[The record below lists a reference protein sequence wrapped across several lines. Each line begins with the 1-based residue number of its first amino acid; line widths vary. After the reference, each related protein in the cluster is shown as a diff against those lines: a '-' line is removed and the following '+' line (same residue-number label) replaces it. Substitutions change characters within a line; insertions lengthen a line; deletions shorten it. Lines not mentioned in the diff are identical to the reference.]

1 MKNSSILIVDKD
13 PKNQKVLESNFADFG
28 YKVELAGTNTV
39 ALQLL
44 QTRPFDVV
52 LTELSTTGI
61 DGYSLLES
69 IRNLKLNN
77 HVPVVVISQ
86 KNDIWN
92 RIKCLKIGAKD
103 YIVKPVHIKELVAR
117 INMLLSRIE
126 RKSEEANILKKKF
139 SGKLQDINLFDLVKV
154 FGIEK
159 KTGILTLLNENGFT
173 GQIFVEDGNI
183 ISANTLSL
191 KGEDAVYKMMTWKKG
206 RFSMH
211 FCDIDVIDEIRV
223 SNLAILLQGAMRM
236 EQRENLLKKLPS
248 LKVVITTTPNFNKII
263 SKHDLN
269 SELQHFL
276 ELFDGKRTL
285 GEIIRDSKDDE
296 IKTLKK
302 ILQLNQL
309 GFLNI
314 LKEKPVAGE
323 TIKPHADAEI
333 EESLKAGEKS
343 SQSFFKDI
351 INEQDADSMQHQVS
365 NFYQEPPA
373 NKTKPVINRP
383 QPGENPSVA
392 VKPPVV
398 KIQTLPTKPAPPATK
413 VFPNAITSTQPKVV
427 SQKQPATGK
436 QFQTDI
442 FYKAKGNILV
452 LGADHSPRK
461 NIVQALAA
469 NKPIESQ
476 VDVPNVSE
484 VFLGTAHFNGENY
497 LNITTFSME
506 KEFTPLLD
514 YFAPTTLGYI
524 LLVECRA
531 ANWSYYQYLLNVLR
545 SKLNVPSLI
554 VILNKTSAP
563 EFPTVDEIRAK
574 LALTKTEKI
583 TFCSQF
589 DKNSSRKLIFS
600 LFKEYY
606 KKQA

>member
-1 MKNSSILIVDKD
+1 MKNSSILIIDKD
-13 PKNQKVLESNFADFG
+13 PKNQKVLENNFADSG

-39 ALQLL
+39 AMQLI
-44 QTRPFDVV
+44 QTKPFDVV

-61 DGYSLLES
+61 DGYSLLEA
-69 IRNLKLNN
+69 IHKLKLNKEI
-77 HVPVVVISQ
+77 PVVVISQ

-92 RIKCLKIGAKD
+92 RVKCLKNGAKD
-103 YIVKPVHIKELVAR
+103 YIVKPIHIRELVAR
-117 INMLLSRIE
+117 VNMLLSRIE
-126 RKSEEANILKKKF
+126 RKSAEASILKKKF

-173 GQIFVEDGNI
+173 GQIFFEDGNI

-191 KGEDAVYKMMTWKKG
+191 KGEEAVFKMMTWNKG

-211 FCDIDVIDEIRV
+211 FCDIDVIDETRV

-248 LKVVITTTPNFNKII
+248 LEVVITTTPNFNKII

-269 SELQHFL
+269 SDLQYFL

-285 GEIIRDSKDDE
+285 GEIIQASKDDE

-314 LKEKPVAGE
+314 VKEKPSVAEPKIPVTDTGNAEPVTGE
-323 TIKPHADAEI
+323 NNT
-333 EESLKAGEKS
+333 
-343 SQSFFKDI
+343 QSFFEDI
-351 INEQDADSMQHQVS
+351 IKEQDVESLQAKVTD
-365 NFYQEPPA
+365 FYQPPPV
-373 NKTKPVINRP
+373 NKPKPVIPRP
-383 QPGENPSVA
+383 QPKESSTIV

-398 KIQTLPTKPAPPATK
+398 KIQTLPPKPTPPAAT
-413 VFPNAITSTQPKVV
+413 VFPNAVTKTQPQGAP
-427 SQKQPATGK
+427 QKQSAAGEK
-436 QFQTDI
+436 FQTDI

-452 LGADHSPRK
+452 LGTDQSPRK
-461 NIVQALAA
+461 KIVDCLIS
-469 NKPIESQ
+469 NKPVESQ
-476 VDVPNVSE
+476 VAVANVSE
-484 VFLGTAHFNGENY
+484 VYFGTARFTGEHY

-514 YFAPTTLGYI
+514 YFVPTTLGYI
-524 LLVECRA
+524 LLVECKA

-545 SKLNVPSLI
+545 SKLNVPALI
-554 VILNKTSAP
+554 VIINKTTGP
-563 EFPTVDEIRAK
+563 DVPGIDEIRAK
-574 LALTKTEKI
+574 LALKKNEKI
-583 TFCSQF
+583 MMCSQF
-589 DKNSSRKLIFS
+589 DKNASRRLIFS
-600 LFKEYY
+600 LFKDYY